1 MSDQGTREAPPEPPP
16 VDESS
21 YAASSA
27 ESGGNYSS
35 DGPTAA
41 NPEGD
46 TRGTAEEE
54 LAEEEDGA

>member
-1 MSDQGTREAPPEPPP
+1 MSDQDKRDTPPEPPP
-16 VDESS
+16 IDESS

-46 TRGTAEEE
+46 TMGTAEEE
-54 LAEEEDGA
+54 LAEEDGA